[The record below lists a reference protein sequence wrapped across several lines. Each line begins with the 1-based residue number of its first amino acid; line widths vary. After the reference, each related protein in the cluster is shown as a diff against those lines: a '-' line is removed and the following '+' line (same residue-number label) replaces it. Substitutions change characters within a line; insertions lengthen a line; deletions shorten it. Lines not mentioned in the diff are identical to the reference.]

1 MPLKIQFK
9 SKIPARR
16 KKGCISW
23 KRIRFHGGSVLN
35 RGEERSFV
43 DLYLKGGEQV
53 APVGWPE
60 VTPHFERGSL
70 EMADFCLRSEFARI

>member
-1 MPLKIQFK
+1 M
-9 SKIPARR
+9 
-16 KKGCISW
+16 
-23 KRIRFHGGSVLN
+23 LN

-70 EMADFCLRSEFARI
+70 EMADFFDRSLHESEEIHT